1 MSLPVLNS
9 WISLAWA
16 AVMLPE
22 PVNILVCSSPGS
34 VSILCTT
41 RDRRPFCGVSSREL
55 GELSEDGDH
64 TSLLELAWDRFPGR
78 RRVLFSKIVNS
89 WSSEFRLEKC
99 PSSGDITRFST
110 FDVWGRRLI
119 SGESLITRCCWVSS
133 RFRFAERKLL
143 WRGDWGDCSVAW
155 LSCDSGI
162 ISGDRE
168 TVKLIDCRP
177 FGPGKTAFFK
187 SVWVC
192 CLCIGW

>member
-1 MSLPVLNS
+1 MTKFYTIHISYYMYTYTLTMSLPVLNS
-9 WISLAWA
+9 WMSLAWA

-34 VSILCTT
+34 VFILCTT
-41 RDRRPFCGVSSREL
+41 RDLRPFCGVSSREL

-64 TSLLELAWDRFPGR
+64 TSLLELAWDCFPGWHR
-78 RRVLFSKIVNS
+78 ALFSFFSKTVNS
-89 WSSEFRLEKC
+89 WS
-99 PSSGDITRFST
+99 
-110 FDVWGRRLI
+110 I
-119 SGESLITRCCWVSS
+119 SGEPLIGSS
-133 RFRFAERKLL
+133 RFRFAEKRQ
-143 WRGDWGDCSVAW
+143 GWGNNCSVTW

-162 ISGDRE
+162 VSGDRS